1 MIIEFL
7 KSEDVKNSSLF
18 SLINNSN
25 SSGFQSIQ
33 GVTQLSLIDG
43 QAIFSPEK
51 LFSHPNTEVFLKVT
65 SPLILRYYSELFPG
79 NKTLSDFNLK
89 GSYAFVFSIKLREC
103 IVGEVFLSQIN
114 RSISIFFLILKL
126 LILFSCNQCP
136 IGKYSL
142 VDPYKSTICQSC
154 PSNAIC
160 VGGANMSISSGFWR
174 ESNQSDVVLDCL
186 QFSQFCLF
194 IKIILCISSGN

>member
-33 GVTQLSLIDG
+33 GVTQLALNEG

-79 NKTLSDFNLK
+79 NKTLSDFNL
-89 GSYAFVFSIKLREC
+89 FSIKLREC

-114 RSISIFFLILKL
+114 RSISIFF
-126 LILFSCNQCP
+126 
-136 IGKYSL
+136 
-142 VDPYKSTICQSC
+142 
-154 PSNAIC
+154 
-160 VGGANMSISSGFWR
+160 
-174 ESNQSDVVLDCL
+174 
-186 QFSQFCLF
+186 
-194 IKIILCISSGN
+194 